1 MHPRSRASCLRE
13 LFFVFCCG
21 LSIIRQTSPSDA
33 HKSAELNK
41 VYHIMLIPFA
51 LTLYLW
57 LFILLFVSQ
66 IFYSQKI
73 QNILC
78 LSSSLHSDTE
88 QLTDDLSARCPIFY
102 TQPSEGSLSLFT
114 WKRCGCGGWI
124 NACLPALSMEFA
136 LTFVKTQEIFGFCK
150 FCNLIRGHKRINA
163 MGKNAQLFV
172 VAQETKFAEVQL
184 RRMRHEASCDGFR
197 KGSSLS

>member
-1 MHPRSRASCLRE
+1 MMAMNWDITAQDASQKSSLVSSRTI
-13 LFFVFCCG
+13 FVVRCG

-73 QNILC
+73 YSKYTL
-78 LSSSLHSDTE
+78 LE
-88 QLTDDLSARCPIFY
+88 QLLALWHRAVDWWFVCSLPDLIYP
-102 TQPSEGSLSLFT
+102 TQRRVCRFLPGNAV
-114 WKRCGCGGWI
+114 GAVGG
-124 NACLPALSMEFA
+124 
-136 LTFVKTQEIFGFCK
+136 LTHVY
-150 FCNLIRGHKRINA
+150 
-163 MGKNAQLFV
+163 
-172 VAQETKFAEVQL
+172 L
-184 RRMRHEASCDGFR
+184 RFPWNSR
-197 KGSSLS
+197 